1 MLSAGTNPKRFYVE
15 GTYQEGNLL
24 ALVLWR
30 EHLPNFEKCLGVAK
44 KIVVGKKLSS
54 KNDGFRDIAA
64 AEKKSSKRRFHLEI
78 LSK

>member
-1 MLSAGTNPKRFYVE
+1 
-15 GTYQEGNLL
+15 EGNLL